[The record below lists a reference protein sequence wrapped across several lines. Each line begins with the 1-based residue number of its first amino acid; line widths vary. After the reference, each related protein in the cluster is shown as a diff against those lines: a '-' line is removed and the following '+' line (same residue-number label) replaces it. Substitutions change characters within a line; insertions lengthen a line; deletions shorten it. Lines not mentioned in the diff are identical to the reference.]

1 MFVKL
6 LNCGSN
12 CTYIG
17 NSCDGY
23 IKKNQGFLSGVQ
35 SPKSIIRCLEH
46 VKNINYEEIY
56 NGRTNVQKAA
66 QLLLC
71 KCFQDN

>member
-1 MFVKL
+1 MFVKS

-17 NSCDGY
+17 NSCDCY
-23 IKKNQGFLSGVQ
+23 IKKTQGFLSGVQ
-35 SPKSIIRCLEH
+35 SPKSMFEH

>member
-1 MFVKL
+1 MDQIVHISAIRAMVIL
-6 LNCGSN
+6 
-12 CTYIG
+12 
-17 NSCDGY
+17 
-23 IKKNQGFLSGVQ
+23 KKTQGFLSGVQ

-56 NGRTNVQKAA
+56 NGRTNVHKAA